1 MTIQARRELNAAN
14 ADDRD
19 GSIIFRVTDSGIGMT
34 EEQVSRLFQP
44 FMQADASTTRK
55 YGGTGLG
62 LAISLRFAAMMGG
75 AITVE
80 SVPGKGSIFNVRLPA
95 RVSAMAAEPTA
106 PAGKPLTGSQ
116 PLVLVVDDEPGVRD
130 MVTRALGSS
139 GEVRTVTAVD
149 GADGLKRARELQPD
163 LILLDVMM
171 PKLDGWAVL
180 TALKSDPA
188 IADIPVVMMTMVN
201 DQEMGY
207 VLGASEY
214 LTKPIDRDR
223 LVSLIGKYAPKDGQQ
238 RNVLIVEDDGATR
251 DVLRRSL
258 EREGWTVD
266 EAANGRIALERL
278 KGSKPPVLILLDLI
292 MPEMDGFSLLGEL
305 RKESVW
311 SAIPTVVITSKDL
324 TVDERSYLHGK
335 VEGIL
340 QKGAYSRDAM
350 LSEVRKIISRC
361 VKRNSDGTEVPCDDA
376 PNNTVVSSAGIAQPS
391 AQVVAKPTGDSV
403 SGPTPATP
411 AASAA
416 ALSAA
421 NEK

>member
-1 MTIQARRELNAAN
+1 MPT
-14 ADDRD
+14 
-19 GSIIFRVTDSGIGMT
+19 T
-34 EEQVSRLFQP
+34 E
-44 FMQADASTTRK
+44 A
-55 YGGTGLG
+55 
-62 LAISLRFAAMMGG
+62 
-75 AITVE
+75 
-80 SVPGKGSIFNVRLPA
+80 
-95 RVSAMAAEPTA
+95 TA

-130 MVTRALGSS
+130 MVTRALGAS

-149 GADGLKRARELQPD
+149 GADGLKRARELKPD

-180 TALKSDPA
+180 TSLKSDPA

-223 LVSLIGKYAPKDGQQ
+223 LVSLIDKYAPKDGQQ

-266 EAANGRIALERL
+266 EADNGRIALERL

-305 RKESVW
+305 RKEPAW
-311 SAIPTVVITSKDL
+311 SAIPAVVITSKDL
-324 TVDERSYLHGK
+324 TVDERSYLQGK

-361 VKRNSDGTEVPCDDA
+361 VKRNGDGTEVPRED
-376 PNNTVVSSAGIAQPS
+376 TVVSPATSPTVLASGVAQPL
-391 AQVVAKPTGDSV
+391 GDSKP
-403 SGPTPATP
+403 GPAPVPP
-411 AASAA
+411 AASAVA
-416 ALSAA
+416 FSAV